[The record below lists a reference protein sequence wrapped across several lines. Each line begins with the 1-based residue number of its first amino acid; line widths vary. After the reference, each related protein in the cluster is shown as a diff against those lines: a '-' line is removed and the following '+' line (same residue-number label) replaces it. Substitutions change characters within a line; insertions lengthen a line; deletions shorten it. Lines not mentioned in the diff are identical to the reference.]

1 MKILIEGEPARYDRY
16 SPHLEIQKTAEVVF
30 VPRGADQ
37 ETMLKNGWDAEVLF
51 VDAISRVDGD
61 LIRKMKNLKMIH
73 SEGVAFDG
81 IDTVA
86 AREQGVYVCNNKGAN
101 ADAVAEQAIFL
112 MLALLRTGISGDAA
126 VRRGCQIEMKE
137 RRMVEGITELGDCTV
152 GLIGL
157 GDIGLAAARRLAAFG
172 CRLCYYSPHRKSPEL
187 EEKYGLEYLPLY
199 RLASVSDIVS
209 LHAAVTPETR
219 GMIDEAFLSRMKRNA
234 YLINTA
240 RGELVD
246 NQALRAALIQGLIA
260 GAGLDTVAPEPV
272 TADNPLVDLP
282 ESCRDRVVFSPHLGG
297 ITTGS
302 FRRMHRTLWENASR
316 ISRGEKPVNIVNGL

>member
-1 MKILIEGEPARYDRY
+1 MKILIEGDARRYQRY
-16 SPHLEIQKTAEVVF
+16 SPGLEIQKTSQVIF
-30 VPRGADQ
+30 IPRDADD
-37 ETMLKNGWDAEVLF
+37 ETVLKNGADADILF
-51 VDAISRVDGD
+51 VDAISRVGGE
-61 LIRKMKNLKMIH
+61 LMGKMKHLKLIH

-81 IDTVA
+81 IDISA
-86 AREQGVYVCNNKGAN
+86 ARECGIYVCNNKGAN
-101 ADAVAEQAIFL
+101 AGSVAEQAIFL

-126 VRRGCQIEMKE
+126 VRSGQQISMKE
-137 RRMVEGITELGDCTV
+137 KRMVEGITDLGDCRV

-157 GDIGLAAARRLAAFG
+157 GDIGLATAARLAAFG
-172 CRLCYYSPHRKSPEL
+172 CRLCYYSPHRKSPEV
-187 EEKYGLEYLPLY
+187 EKTYGLTYLPLNK
-199 RLASVSDIVS
+199 LLPASDIVS

-219 GMIDEAFLSRMKRNA
+219 GMVDETFLSRMKRTA

-240 RGELVD
+240 RGDLVD

-282 ESCRDRVVFSPHLGG
+282 ESCRDRVIFSPHLGG

-302 FRRMHRTLWENASR
+302 FLRMHRTLWENAAR
-316 ISRGEKPVNIVNGL
+316 IGRGEKPVNIVNGL

>member
-1 MKILIEGEPARYDRY
+1 MKILIEGDPARYDRY

-51 VDAISRVDGD
+51 VDAISRVEGD

-112 MLALLRTGISGDAA
+112 MLALLRAGISGDAA
-126 VRRGCQIEMKE
+126 VRRGRQIEMKE

-240 RGELVD
+240 
-246 NQALRAALIQGLIA
+246 
-260 GAGLDTVAPEPV
+260 GANWWTIRPFVPP
-272 TADNPLVDLP
+272 
-282 ESCRDRVVFSPHLGG
+282 
-297 ITTGS
+297 
-302 FRRMHRTLWENASR
+302 
-316 ISRGEKPVNIVNGL
+316 